1 MKKVFLFGLMLFGIV
16 FSCFA
21 VNNMGIQ
28 MIGGPGV
35 DTTPVSLD
43 NMKVGESVTIDGYAR
58 ITITDATTVDYID
71 SYKKGETILGF
82 SSSDKA
88 YRDRMTSGNEA
99 DYYILKMDIVNLAL
113 TPTNFLNN
121 CTVKAT
127 FNEVYQFQGW
137 AHQFNWN
144 NRYYT
149 HDGDQLNRKAYI
161 NDADQFEIGPMYA
174 GHYVFG
180 ITLPNAVIEGKE
192 PLSIVITIGGNELTY
207 TVRK

>member
-43 NMKVGESVTIDGYAR
+43 NMKVGESVTIDGYGK
-58 ITITDATTVDYID
+58 ITITEASVID
-71 SYKKGETILGF
+71 KLYGYKKDQFYAADITRDVV
-82 SSSDKA
+82 SS
-88 YRDRMTSGNEA
+88 SGNEA
-99 DYYILKMDIVNLAL
+99 EYYIIKMDIINLAFSSV
-113 TPTNFLNN
+113 NFLKD
-121 CTVKAT
+121 CSVIAT
-127 FNEVYQFQGW
+127 YNDLYKFQGW

-144 NRYYT
+144 NTFSSGR
-149 HDGDQLNRKAYI
+149 DINKNAYI
-161 NDADQFEIGPMYA
+161 HESNEFAIGPMYA

-180 ITLPNAVIEGKE
+180 VTLPNAVIEGKE
-192 PLSIVITIGGNELTY
+192 PLSIVINIGGNELTY
-207 TVRK
+207 NVRK